1 MMKQTMELRWFFEQ
15 PPFAVGDF
23 FSQDLTP
30 QQRVE
35 YHFAGACE
43 GTAIRLLGPDTIQTS
58 LRGDIAGVLHWDDAS
73 GQAEVWNR
81 WEGPLDSL
89 QPPHN
94 ELLESNGWLKITR
107 LQHVRLFGIS
117 DNHLTEYSLAVDRLQ
132 SGCLF
137 LMNLLQVR
145 NRDYWNIAI
154 KAFGTPDQL
163 MYNLRMTADRLFQQ
177 LPKQGGFSV
186 DNSYGYPH
194 WLRRF
199 Q

>member
-1 MMKQTMELRWFFEQ
+1 MKQTMELRWFFEQ

-30 QQRVE
+30 RQRVE
-35 YHFAGACE
+35 YHFAGASD
-43 GTAIRLLGPDTIQTS
+43 GTGIRLHDQQNIETS
-58 LRGDIAGVLHWDDAS
+58 LRGDIAGILHWDGAS
-73 GQAEVWNR
+73 GQPEVWNR
-81 WEGPLDSL
+81 WQGPLDSL

-117 DNHLTEYSLAVDRLQ
+117 DNHLTEHSLSVDRLE

-163 MYNLRMTADRLFQQ
+163 MYNLRMTADRLFER
-177 LPKQGGFSV
+177 LPKHGGFSA